1 MKTSCSRFLAFGAK
15 TSRMLAVV
23 IEDEISICLIYRRVL
38 EKLGYEVIEALDGEA
53 ALSVLSHCQPQ
64 IIFLDML
71 LPKVSGVTV
80 LNYITTTPHL
90 AHVPT
95 VIVSSNKQFESLVC
109 THPSV
114 DFVLK
119 PIRPEQIRHY
129 ALNTSMA

>member
-1 MKTSCSRFLAFGAK
+1 
-15 TSRMLAVV
+15 MLAVV
-23 IEDEISICLIYRRVL
+23 VEDEISICLIYKRVL
-38 EKLGYEVIEALDGEA
+38 EKLGYEVIEALDGEI
-53 ALSVLSHCQPQ
+53 ALAILERYQPD

-71 LPKVSGVTV
+71 LPKVNGVTV
-80 LNYITTTPHL
+80 LNYITTSSHL
-90 AHVPT
+90 FHVPT
-95 VIVSSNKQFESLVC
+95 IIVSSNKQFESMAH

>member
-1 MKTSCSRFLAFGAK
+1 
-15 TSRMLAVV
+15 MLAVV
-23 IEDEISICLIYRRVL
+23 VEDEISICLIYKRVL
-38 EKLGYEVIEALDGEA
+38 EKLGYQVIEALDGES
-53 ALSVLSHCQPQ
+53 ALVVLERYQPD

-71 LPKVSGVTV
+71 LPKVNGVTV
-80 LNYITTTPHL
+80 LNYITTSAHL

-95 VIVSSNKQFESLVC
+95 IIVSSNKQFEAMAQ

-114 DFVLK
+114 GFVLK